1 MRENRTLRR
10 SGRLTAA
17 ILAIAAAG
25 SLSACKEV
33 EKAAKVHY
41 EPAKLIDN
49 PADKDHKIVQLTQ
62 EGADRIVLK
71 TGTVEG
77 HGHDLTIPYASLLYE
92 ANGDTY
98 VYSNPKGLQY
108 VFTHVEV
115 DRVVGDRV
123 LLKHGPKPGTK
134 VVTQGAQEI
143 HGAELEYGEY

>member
-1 MRENRTLRR
+1 MRETRTLRR
-10 SGRLTAA
+10 PARLTAA

-33 EKAAKVHY
+33 EKEAKVHY
-41 EPAKLIDN
+41 TPAVLVDN
-49 PADKDHKIVQLTQ
+49 PADKDHKIVRLTQ

-71 TGTVEG
+71 TAPVEG
-77 HGHDLTIPYASLLYE
+77 HGHEVTIPYQSLLYE

-98 VYSNPKGLQY
+98 VYSNPKGLDF

-115 DRVVGDRV
+115 DRVQGDRV

-134 VVTQGAQEI
+134 VVTQGVQQI